1 MNELYLAHTEF
12 IERDAPEIRAFAQ
25 NAVGDAATPR
35 EKAVKL
41 FFAVRD
47 GIYYDPYRIDPRREA
62 FRATTVLRQGYGY
75 CVTKAVLLAA
85 LLRSQGIACRIHLAD
100 VRNHLTTK
108 RLKEMMKTDI
118 FYNHGY
124 NDVLLDGRWLK
135 VTPTFNLSLCEKFKV
150 KPLDWDG
157 QSDAVLHPFDMEGR
171 RHMEYINDRGSFDD
185 LPFDF
190 LIETFITR
198 YSGSIES
205 FANQAAKT
213 GQFEAEAEDEA
224 GKLSANQTRPK

>member
-1 MNELYLAHTEF
+1 MPESCLAHTEF
-12 IERDAPEIRAFAQ
+12 IERDAPAIAAFAKK
-25 NAVGDAATPR
+25 AAAGAATPR

-41 FFAVRD
+41 FYAVRD

-62 FRATTVLRQGYGY
+62 FRATTILRQGYGY

-85 LLRSQGIACRIHLAD
+85 LMRSQGIACRIHLAD

-171 RHMEYINDRGSFDD
+171 RHMEYIHDRGSFDD

-190 LIETFITR
+190 LVETFITR
-198 YSGSIES
+198 YGGSIEE
-205 FANQAAKT
+205 FQRQTAKT
-213 GQFEAEAEDEA
+213 GRFEEEAEGEA
-224 GKLSANQTRPK
+224 KKVSGKSV

>member
-47 GIYYDPYRIDPRREA
+47 GIYYDPYRIEPRREA

-85 LLRSQGIACRIHLAD
+85 LLRSQGIACRLHFAD
-100 VRNHLTTK
+100 IRNHLTTK

-157 QSDAVLHPFDMEGR
+157 QSDAVLHPFNMEGR
-171 RHMEYINDRGSFDD
+171 RHMEYIRDHGSFAD
-185 LPFDF
+185 LPYDF
-190 LIETFITR
+190 LIETFVTR
-198 YSGSIES
+198 YGSSIED
-205 FANQAAKT
+205 FTRQTAKT
-213 GQFEAEAEDEA
+213 GRFEEEAEDEA
-224 GKLSANQTRPK
+224 KKFPANQT

>member
-1 MNELYLAHTEF
+1 
-12 IERDAPEIRAFAQ
+12 
-25 NAVGDAATPR
+25 
-35 EKAVKL
+35 
-41 FFAVRD
+41 
-47 GIYYDPYRIDPRREA
+47 
-62 FRATTVLRQGYGY
+62 
-75 CVTKAVLLAA
+75 
-85 LLRSQGIACRIHLAD
+85 
-100 VRNHLTTK
+100 
-108 RLKEMMKTDI
+108 MMKTDI

-213 GQFEAEAEDEA
+213 GQFEAEVEDEA
-224 GKLSANQTRPK
+224 RKLSAN

>member
-62 FRATTVLRQGYGY
+62 FRATTILRQGYGY

-85 LLRSQGIACRIHLAD
+85 LMRSQGIACRIHLAD

-124 NDVLLDGRWLK
+124 NDVWLDGRWLK

-171 RHMEYINDRGSFDD
+171 RHMEYIHDRGSFDD

-190 LIETFITR
+190 LVETFITR
-198 YSGSIES
+198 YGGSIEE
-205 FANQAAKT
+205 FQRQTAKT
-213 GQFEAEAEDEA
+213 GRFEEEAEGEA
-224 GKLSANQTRPK
+224 KKVSGKSV